1 MIHRY
6 FKNLTAIEFG
16 PKLAQPQN
24 FLIFIGGLGDGFLTV
39 PYINDL
45 ASALTRNFG
54 SQLVLVQALIL
65 SSYKG
70 FGTGSLDRDVAEL
83 ARLVEY
89 LRTERGSSSSKVFL
103 MGHST
108 GCQDTIHYLSKYSNS
123 TKFTSNQE
131 LNGGILQAPVSDS
144 EAITDKDQAARFINM
159 AKDYI
164 DQGNPN
170 ELLPEEALK
179 LFFGAPFSAYRF
191 HSLASIR
198 GDDDYFSSYLTD
210 SDYKESFGRV
220 RVPLLVL
227 YGGMDEFVPEN
238 IDKSALVNQ
247 WQSNTIS
254 NHWSPRSGIIAG
266 ATHNVGVGSEAGAV
280 NDVVSRVVEFLKDCG
295 IEGSNV
301 C

>member
-1 MIHRY
+1 MAQVVIHRY

-16 PKLAQPQN
+16 PKVAEPQN

-39 PYINDL
+39 PYIPDL
-45 ASALTRNFG
+45 ASAISKRFA
-54 SQLVLVQALIL
+54 SRLVVVQALIL

-83 ARLVEY
+83 AKLVEY
-89 LRTERGSSSSKVFL
+89 LRTERGSTSSKVFL

-108 GCQDTIHYLSKYSNS
+108 GCQDTIHYLSKYVNC
-123 TKFTSNQE
+123 TKFIPIQA
-131 LNGGILQAPVSDS
+131 LDGGILQAPVSDS
-144 EAITDKDQAARFINM
+144 EAITDKSQASQFIEM
-159 AKDYI
+159 AKDLI
-164 DQGNPN
+164 EKDKPD
-170 ELLPEEALK
+170 ELLPQEALK

-227 YGGMDEFVPEN
+227 YGGLDEFVPDTVN
-238 IDKSALVNQ
+238 KPALINQ
-247 WQSNTIS
+247 WQSNTSS
-254 NHWSPRSGIIAG
+254 NCWSPWSGIIKG
-266 ATHNVGVGSEAGAV
+266 ATHNVGFGSEAGAV
-280 NDVVSRVVEFLKDCG
+280 EDLVGRVVGFLEDL
-295 IEGSNV
+295 NF
-301 C
+301 